1 MKKVAECMKI
11 GSHGSTFAGSPL
23 AMSLANAVLDI
34 MLKPGFDKHI
44 LKMSEYFFS
53 QLNKIKNEFPK
64 IVKEIRGKGLLIGIQ
79 FFEEPNKYLTE
90 FYNNKLITVKASE
103 SVIRILPS
111 LTVSKEE
118 IDEGIN
124 IITKTFKQQK

>member
-1 MKKVAECMKI
+1 M
-11 GSHGSTFAGSPL
+11 P
-23 AMSLANAVLDI
+23 
-34 MLKPGFDKHI
+34 
-44 LKMSEYFFS
+44 EYFFS

-64 IVKEIRGKGLLIGIQ
+64 IVKEIRGKGLMIGIQ
-79 FFEEPNKYLTE
+79 FFEEPNKYLTD
-90 FYNNKLITVKASE
+90 FYNNKLITVKASD

-118 IDEGIN
+118 IDEGIS